1 VFAAVVGV
9 GCPLVL
15 AIGLMLLHADGKP
28 ESAQGSKPP
37 RPAPSPASK
46 TPGSDG
52 HVSKDL
58 PAVPTKAV
66 PGGEVTKETP
76 AAPPAQSAEAAFEQ
90 VTKEMAALPP
100 DDKDGRIAKLEGFL
114 NQHGGEI
121 IAARARVLLSDLKK
135 PPAPPP
141 APAPAESAQP
151 APAAPAGEALK
162 LFNGADLSNWQVAKG
177 DKSLLRVED
186 GVLVFERDF
195 TGRLDLEVRPK
206 SYTLEIEFFMENA
219 QGAYFEFH
227 TEHGSVG
234 ADRRCAG
241 DWVKIRI
248 DDQGGKVSGRTLA
261 GKAGLGENPGGYP
274 GHVSIYTMKGAAKK
288 IRVLNLY
295 ENQGP

>member
-1 VFAAVVGV
+1 MFAAVVGV
-9 GCPLVL
+9 GCPLAL
-15 AIGLMLLHADGKP
+15 AIGLMLLPADRKA

-58 PAVPTKAV
+58 PAVPTKTV
-66 PGGEVTKETP
+66 PGGEVAKETP
-76 AAPPAQSAEAAFEQ
+76 AVPPGQRAEAAFEQ

-121 IAARARVLLSDLKK
+121 IAARARVLLGDLKK

-151 APAAPAGEALK
+151 APAAPAGKALK
-162 LFNGADLSNWQVAKG
+162 LFNGADLSNWQFGKG
-177 DKSLLRVED
+177 DKSLVRVED
-186 GVLVFERDF
+186 GVMVIERDF
-195 TGRLDLEVRPK
+195 TGRLEMEVRPK
-206 SYTLEIEFFMENA
+206 SYTLEIELFMEDA
-219 QGAYFEFH
+219 AGAYLEFH
-227 TEHGSVG
+227 TEHGCVG

-241 DWVKIRI
+241 DWVKIRV
-248 DDQGGKVSGRTLA
+248 DDRGGKVSGRTLA
-261 GKAGLGENPGGYP
+261 GKDGLVEQPAAFP
-274 GHVSIYTMKGAAKK
+274 DHVSIYTMKGAAKK
-288 IRVLNLY
+288 IRVFNLY